1 MSASDIPLFATY
13 KDLLEDA
20 INSLSETH
28 EDILNDTP
36 IDDTDVSSLLESTR
50 SLRPTLDTG
59 ESQSQTKATPLHP
72 HNAIIESVARD
83 LLVTTVATVEI
94 SEPAFAYVW
103 ILLDIITILS
113 DHEFCDPGLGLWLI
127 EDLLDAQTID
137 GCRKVFDYLESR
149 RERLTAK
156 HFKTKS
162 LVVLRCCNDL
172 LRRLSRAE
180 DTVFCGRV
188 FIFLF
193 QSFPLGDKSSVNL
206 RGEFHVEN
214 VTTFDSSP
222 QKSEDAIKP
231 MDLDPTTATA
241 QPGSQ
246 TPQHIPS
253 GAQTPVSTS
262 LSHDA
267 AEVNVKSA
275 TATARGTPVP
285 RSTKIDPKQEALP
298 PPDLDALYP
307 RFWTLQ
313 SFFSAP
319 TRLFE
324 PANMSTFKDGLELT
338 LTTFK
343 AISQT
348 SAPTTN
354 PTDIKRGLKRKRT
367 DLDPSNTSSTFNPK
381 YLTNRDLFDLEL
393 HDPSFRRHILVQ
405 ALIMLDFLLS
415 LSSVSKAKLANDK
428 LTNKSVLYA
437 FTLAEEDTKW
447 AVSTRAAI
455 ALYLQQSGGT
465 GNEGKFYY
473 RMVDMVLS
481 RDKNWVRWKAESC
494 PTISREG
501 VSAQEY
507 IEARDRLSSQADKS
521 KAAVAAPSG
530 SADLAFLSKHEPL
543 EALKHPSKR
552 HQLPTLDEYY
562 KGIQTDE
569 LDLDFAMDDDEKNE
583 IEERKAGKVWR
594 ALRASGRRFV
604 LCEKIQYG
612 TKLDAFVKPDIE
624 DEAAVVTEPKN
635 EEADVQP
642 STQDEQKQTNGD
654 HDEMETGESTTGKG
668 AEVDVDVDLKDDIE
682 SESKDEAG
690 GLDAPDKDEGGG
702 GESQQDVV
710 HETESKS
717 ATDIDAEMV
726 DVPSNLEEDGDGNMM
741 SGDAAREA
749 SHESGEAEG

>member
-1 MSASDIPLFATY
+1 MSISDIPLFTTY
-13 KDLLEDA
+13 KDLLEDS
-20 INSLSETH
+20 INSLSEIH
-28 EDILNDTP
+28 QDILNDTP
-36 IDDTDVSSLLESTR
+36 IDNTDVSSLLESIR
-50 SLRPTLDTG
+50 SLRPSLDTS
-59 ESQSQTKATPLHP
+59 ESQSQTKAAPPHP

-83 LLVTTVATVEI
+83 LLVTAVATVEI

-127 EDLLDAQTID
+127 EDLLDTQTID

-231 MDLDPTTATA
+231 MDLDPTSTTA

-253 GAQTPVSTS
+253 GAQTPVSAS

-285 RSTKIDPKQEALP
+285 RGIKTDPKQEVLP

-324 PANMSTFKDGLELT
+324 PANMSTFKDGIELT

-343 AISQT
+343 SISQT

-415 LSSVSKAKLANDK
+415 LSSTSKAKSANDK
-428 LTNKSVLYA
+428 LTNKSVLYG
-437 FTLAEEDTKW
+437 FTLAEEDAKW
-447 AVSTRAAI
+447 AVSTRSSI
-455 ALYLQQSGGT
+455 ALYLQQSGGS

-494 PTISREG
+494 PTISQEG

-507 IEARDRLSSQADKS
+507 VQARDHLSSQAEKS
-521 KAAVAAPSG
+521 KAALTAPPG

-552 HQLPTLDEYY
+552 RKLPTLDDYY

-612 TKLDAFVKPDIE
+612 TKLDALVKPDVE
-624 DEAAVVTEPKN
+624 DEAAAVTEPKN
-635 EEADVQP
+635 EDVDAQSSAEA
-642 STQDEQKQTNGD
+642 EQKQTNGN
-654 HDEMETGESTTGKG
+654 HDEMETANSITGK
-668 AEVDVDVDLKDDIE
+668 AAAADMDVDVKDE
-682 SESKDEAG
+682 LETESKDEA
-690 GLDAPDKDEGGG
+690 DALNMSTKDEEGGG
-702 GESQQDVV
+702 EPQQDNVQDND
-710 HETESKS
+710 SKGV
-717 ATDIDAEMV
+717 TDVDAEMV
-726 DVPSNLEEDGDGNMM
+726 DVPANLEEDGDGNVR
-741 SGDAAREA
+741 SENTGREG